1 MPYFV
6 DIGGA
11 PANEDCA
18 QLGQTPR
25 FEILN
30 KLEVLAYK
38 YAIIARHG
46 APPPGCRLTGLS
58 NRHDFGSY
66 VTLVLHVENEFDEA
80 VRAYAAAVE
89 EGLGS
94 WIEAGFR
101 APVAYDDAT
110 PTEVRADPVE
120 LLVSAFLTTRPGA
133 DGRFPISDFET
144 LHTNLSNAFPDEA
157 AIARARLN
165 EAANA

>member
-38 YAIIARHG
+38 YAIIARYG

-58 NRHDFGSY
+58 HRHDFGCY

-80 VRAYAAAVE
+80 VRAYAGAVE

-120 LLVSAFLTTRPGA
+120 ILVSALLTTRPEA
-133 DGRFPISDFET
+133 DGRFPISDFEA